1 MKSLIQKLVETAG
14 PSGREDQI
22 RAVIRS
28 EIEPHCQEVRVDAL
42 GNLIARKGSKSKE
55 GTRIMISAHM
65 DEIGVIATHVD
76 QNGFVRFTGIGMVY
90 PKYCL
95 GARVRFLN
103 GLRGVINSE
112 HTPDAKE
119 QIPME
124 KMFIDVGVKDRAA
137 CPVKPGDMAVFEGP
151 FIDLG
156 NRIIA
161 KSLDNRLG
169 VAILVELI
177 KTIET
182 TSDEIY
188 FVFTVQEEMRKSG
201 ATVATYAIQPDLAV
215 VVDVTATGDTPNG
228 IRMDV
233 ALGKGPAIKICD
245 QGMIS
250 DRRVVQWMR
259 NTAENTG
266 IEYQLEVLEKGST
279 DAMAIQLS
287 RAGVPSGVVSI
298 PCRYIHSPSEMVD
311 LQDVQKSFEL
321 AQALISKPIRLE

>member
-22 RAVIRS
+22 RALIRS
-28 EIEPHCQEVRVDAL
+28 EIEPCCQEIQTDAL
-42 GNLIARKGSKSKE
+42 GNLIARKGGKSKD
-55 GTRIMISAHM
+55 GMRIMLSAHM

-103 GLRGVINSE
+103 GTQGVINSD
-112 HTPDAKE
+112 HTSDAKE
-119 QIPME
+119 QIPLE
-124 KMFIDVGVKDRAA
+124 KMFIDVGANDAA
-137 CPVKPGDMAVFEGP
+137 ECPVKPGDMAVFDGP

-156 NRIIA
+156 HKVIA

-169 VAILVELI
+169 IAILVELI
-177 KTIET
+177 KKIDLTPN
-182 TSDEIY
+182 EIY

-201 ATVATYAIQPDLAV
+201 ATTAAYAIQPDIGI
-215 VVDVTATGDTPNG
+215 VVDVTATGDTPDG

-233 ALGKGPAIKICD
+233 GLGHGPAIKICD

-250 DRRVVQWMR
+250 DQRIVKWMKD
-259 NTAENTG
+259 TAEKSG
-266 IEYQLEVLEKGST
+266 IPYQLEILEKGST
-279 DAMAIQLS
+279 DAMVIQLS

-298 PCRYIHSPSEMVD
+298 PCRYIHSPSEMVSFQD
-311 LQDVQKSFEL
+311 LQQSFDL
-321 AQALISKPIRLE
+321 IHALISNPLSLK